1 MLMYNLLEY
10 SYNYYMTSGS
20 LCSYYRDEVNYFDNE
35 TADDNNMV
43 NNKKTTTSE
52 SFEYKTKMMG
62 SPNI

>member
-10 SYNYYMTSGS
+10 SDNYYMTSGS
-20 LCSYYRDEVNYFDNE
+20 LCSYYMDEVNYFDNE
-35 TADDNNMV
+35 TADDNNIV
-43 NNKKTTTSE
+43 NNKKTTASE